1 MNTKGGLAIKLM
13 HVIKQKQP
21 LCCILAINSTPEVI
35 ELEEKLNKLQQ
46 EVHTL
51 IEQEPANLENSIS
64 SLAKRLDNFSISGN
78 LPVKRTDEQIYVFE
92 DQSKI
97 FKEQFGKESKKWLLE
112 GLTSSTEVLHNTE
125 TFYTSKKRPIRGYC
139 SKWTRGRYQA
149 ARATTRVFRR
159 NNYNLTLESA
169 VDPERQL
176 ELSRERLENLVLAE
190 VLYSN
195 NRSTKRHRVYQHYSE
210 QRILMY
216 Q

>member
-1 MNTKGGLAIKLM
+1 MKYLPVSRQTGTAASKAVISDSSDVLFALRCSDNENMFLQPEISLANQKETTEYQEVIQATEDLESPVVGFVKTSDYKGGLAIQVNA
-13 HVIKQKQP
+13 VIKQNNT
-21 LCCILAINSTPEVI
+21 LLYLAINQRQKLI

-112 GLTSSTEVLHNTE
+112 GLTSSTEVLHKQN
-125 TFYTSKKRPIRGYC
+125 FQLKKTK
-139 SKWTRGRYQA
+139 S
-149 ARATTRVFRR
+149 
-159 NNYNLTLESA
+159 
-169 VDPERQL
+169 VDIE
-176 ELSRERLENLVLAE
+176 
-190 VLYSN
+190 
-195 NRSTKRHRVYQHYSE
+195 
-210 QRILMY
+210 
-216 Q
+216 